1 MKLKLITLLA
11 LSLGSVATNAQAPA
25 TAPAKEPAQA
35 EKKAQAE
42 ERTDFLRVSETEAST
57 LLQTGVTRYEK
68 DGVIVDLLGAV
79 HIADKAYY
87 DQLNKAFTQYDS
99 LLFEMV
105 GGEAMQQEE
114 KKQMEAKKKK
124 DAQMG
129 FLGKMYQIMAD
140 RLDLVGQKDG
150 IDYSKDNFVHAD
162 LTLKEF
168 NDMQKA
174 KGESLLQLA
183 LKNAQNQAKAK
194 AKGPDTMALL
204 KALMKNDSDALKLA
218 IVHTLGAGDDQVM
231 ALAGKDSVII
241 GDRNVKCLEVM
252 DAEIA
257 KGKKKLGI
265 FYGAAHF
272 PDMEERM
279 LKQGFKKTKH
289 IWLNAWDIKNKVK
302 K

>member
-1 MKLKLITLLA
+1 MKLKLITHTLLA
-11 LSLGSVATNAQAPA
+11 LSLGSLTSYAQEV
-25 TAPAKEPAQA
+25 KEPAKA
-35 EKKAQAE
+35 ENKAQADAK
-42 ERTDFLRVSETEAST
+42 TDFLRVNEVKGATM
-57 LLQTGVTRYEK
+57 LQTGVTRYEK

-87 DQLNKAFTQYDS
+87 DQLNKAFTKYDS
-99 LLFEMV
+99 LLFEMI

-114 KKQMEAKKKK
+114 KKKQMEEKKKK
-124 DAQMG
+124 DQQMG

-140 RLDLVGQKDG
+140 RLDLVGQKEG

-162 LTLKEF
+162 LTLKAF

-174 KGESLLQLA
+174 KGESLLKLA
-183 LKNAQNQAKAK
+183 LKNAQLQAKGN
-194 AKGPDTMALL
+194 AKGPDAMKLF
-204 KALMKNDSDALKLA
+204 KALMANDSDALKLA
-218 IVHTLGAGDDQVM
+218 IVHTLGNGDDQVM

-241 GDRNVKCLEVM
+241 GDRNAECLKVM

-279 LKQGFKKTKH
+279 IKKGFKKTKH
-289 IWLNAWDIKNKVK
+289 IWLNAWKIKNKANK
-302 K
+302 